1 MDKKTKDSMDVKL
14 GQPKLKKKPP
24 SQVRRDRSRR
34 KRYWKRMEVARQ
46 LSAENLT
53 EHYKRLEAETV
64 TSTKIR
70 VVSQLENSGGLDR
83 TSDVSQS

>member
-1 MDKKTKDSMDVKL
+1 MK
-14 GQPKLKKKPP
+14 
-24 SQVRRDRSRR
+24 
-34 KRYWKRMEVARQ
+34 VARQ

-64 TSTKIR
+64 ASTKIR

-83 TSDVSQS
+83 TYDVSQS